1 MTIKNSLKHIV
12 LFILLLF
19 SQIECYSNPYPS
31 MKDSLKRIKFQ
42 TKSSIIQ
49 NTSPENVFAYMDKIG
64 NTGAHMEKRS
74 MAMMGSKLKL
84 TQLSEN
90 AVGLNSKYLWKGR
103 TMGFKMDFTVLTTKW
118 EKDKEKVWETIGKSK
133 MIILDWYQMRFVI
146 SQDGEKTKA
155 DLSIKY
161 TKPRTFFFRSIGFFL
176 AKPYAKWCLK
186 NMLNDTKKHF
196 EELNKSNPN

>member
-1 MTIKNSLKHIV
+1 MTIQNILKYSV
-12 LFILLLF
+12 YFILFLF
-19 SQIECYSNPYPS
+19 PQIKSYSYPS
-31 MKDSLKRIKFQ
+31 MKDSIKRIKFQ
-42 TKSSIIQ
+42 SKCIIIQ
-49 NTSPENVFAYMDKIG
+49 NTSPEKVFAYMDEIG

-84 TQLSEN
+84 TRLSEN
-90 AVGLNSKYLWKGR
+90 EVGLNSKYLWKGK

-118 EKDKEKVWETIGKSK
+118 ENGKEKVWETIGKSK
-133 MIILDWYQMRFVI
+133 MIILDWYQMRLII
-146 SQDGEKTKA
+146 SPDGENTKA

-161 TKPRTFFFRSIGFFL
+161 TKPRTFFFRAIGFFL

-196 EELNKSNPN
+196 DEQYKK

>member
-1 MTIKNSLKHIV
+1 MFSSKN
-12 LFILLLF
+12 
-19 SQIECYSNPYPS
+19 
-31 MKDSLKRIKFQ
+31 DSLKKIKFQ
-42 TKSSIIQ
+42 SKSIRIK
-49 NTSPENVFAYMDKIG
+49 NTSADSVFAYMDKIG

-118 EKDKEKVWETIGKSK
+118 EKNKEKIWETIGKAK
-133 MIILDWYQMRFVI
+133 MIILDWYQMRLVI
-146 SQDGEKTKA
+146 TQEGENTKA

-161 TKPRTFFFRSIGFFL
+161 TKPGTFFFRSLGFFL

-196 EELNKSNPN
+196 EKIL